1 MNWPTGASPIE
12 ASFFSFLYLFRELA
26 CFKKG
31 LEEGLLIDELNA
43 FDRGLNKLTIYLSV
57 AGRLPAWGIRFV
69 NPSVSLFLENLNKT
83 VNT

>member
-1 MNWPTGASPIE
+1 
-12 ASFFSFLYLFRELA
+12 
-26 CFKKG
+26 
-31 LEEGLLIDELNA
+31 LNA
-43 FDRGLNKLTIYLSV
+43 FDRGLNKLAIYLSV